1 MNAAHPAV
9 ASRPESSVAT
19 PHVMTVGS
27 TECVV
32 RVTPLCP
39 IADVLGFEHEIAA
52 AGVVDSA
59 TIADLLDSRMIAP
72 PRPRRRRDRA
82 VSSRAV
88 FYVAE

>member
-1 MNAAHPAV
+1 MPATTPNV
-9 ASRPESSVAT
+9 PTRSRTVTQPWVT
-19 PHVMTVGS
+19 TVGGR
-27 TECVV
+27 ECVV

-52 AGVVDSA
+52 TAVVDA
-59 TIADLLDSRMIAP
+59 ETIADLLDSRMIAP
-72 PRPRRRRDRA
+72 PRPRRRRDRD